1 MDYHGDEHW
10 IEQDRWQQR
19 FDQAD
24 HDADLAQ
31 EDKRERLWNA
41 INSRNL
47 SDLTKLI
54 QGNTK

>member
-47 SDLTKLI
+47 SGLTKLI
-54 QGNTK
+54 QDNTK